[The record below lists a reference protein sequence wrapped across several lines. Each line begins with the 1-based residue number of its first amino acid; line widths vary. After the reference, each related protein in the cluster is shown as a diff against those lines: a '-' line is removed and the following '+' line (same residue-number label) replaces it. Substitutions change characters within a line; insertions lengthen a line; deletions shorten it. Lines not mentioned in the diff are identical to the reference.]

1 MCHLLK
7 KWVKVT
13 PNNHLAMYQGFVYIL
28 DTFSTMTMTNVLIFP
43 SNYFHPQNRK
53 TINMSNQKW
62 SLLSLMTSSGKKPVA
77 WCGREEIPPFSD

>member
-13 PNNHLAMYQGFVYIL
+13 PNNHLSIYQGFVL
-28 DTFSTMTMTNVLIFP
+28 MTMTNVLIFP
-43 SNYFHPQNRK
+43 SNDIHPQNRK

-77 WCGREEIPPFSD
+77 WCGREEIPPSSD